1 MAEDEDLQLLR
12 ATRPYLG
19 VRNLFALVWLLE
31 LHERPEDAALP
42 RPTTRAPNLASS
54 MLRRAADEFA
64 NPTRG
69 NRLVSVAFSSTCTSD
84 CADGGVE
91 FAG

>member
-64 NPTRG
+64 NPTGSAARALRKSG
-69 NRLVSVAFSSTCTSD
+69 PVRSD
-84 CADGGVE
+84 PNATR
-91 FAG
+91 